1 MSTISVS
8 VRVSIGRIRRKISAA
23 EWHCLKALGS
33 YMEMEKG
40 VLGTCYS
47 ENSKRS
53 MENVFSGV

>member
-8 VRVSIGRIRRKISAA
+8 VRVSIGRIRRKTAA